1 MDERRHFLT
10 VTIGGSLGA
19 ALLAGGLYMI
29 HDGIDKKRSELAEVE
44 VQISQARGLVETTP
58 KLEEAVIVHRETD
71 EAVAKIL
78 PNDRDVLEFV
88 RRLQSFAFEAGI
100 RMTSYDD
107 KQDVA
112 TRDAKKTDFQRVGYK
127 LQLQADIFGLMAFT
141 DLIESDE
148 RFMRVPAFKLKAA
161 PRQKLEELGTQPLHS
176 VELEVETYV
185 YAPRSSSKPVEI
197 EEYETKRDLLRA
209 RIGARQRELVHTPY
223 DYQGPRSR
231 RDPWVDPR
239 VPAGAVQEGELTI
252 EQQFDLVDRL
262 SEEAKAVAALM
273 EGWQSSDNLIAEMKA
288 RGELESRLAAL
299 ESEVRRLDAEDQL
312 RFLPAERRFEQEV
325 VLEVERIRQG
335 LKDIDGAALPLSM
348 LREAVDA
355 MYGHMQRREYDLA
368 LEAYKGIEPR
378 LQAARIDELREPL
391 VALLREYAEQART
404 VQAFE
409 ELQLDIG
416 CIVDLG
422 PDQRTVLIDG
432 RSYWPGEVIDAD
444 LMVKS
449 IDRSEVTFIYK
460 GVVLQRSLGAAEEKP
475 APKAA
480 QPAQKPR
487 K

>member
-10 VTIGGSLGA
+10 VTISGSVGA
-19 ALLAGGLYMI
+19 AMLVGGLFLVR
-29 HDGIDKKRSELAEVE
+29 HGIDTKRAELAEVE
-44 VQISQARGLVETTP
+44 VQISQARSLIETTS

-78 PNDRDVLEFV
+78 PNDRDVLDFV
-88 RRLQSFAFEAGI
+88 RRLQSFAFQSGI

-107 KQDVA
+107 KQEVA
-112 TRDAKKTDFQRVGYK
+112 TRDAKKIDFQRVGYK

-148 RFMRVPAFKLKAA
+148 RFMRVPAFKLKSA
-161 PRQKLEELGTQPLHS
+161 PRQKLEELGTQPMHS
-176 VELEVETYV
+176 VEMEVETYV
-185 YAPRSSSKPVEI
+185 YAPRSSTKPVEI
-197 EEYETKRDLLRA
+197 EDFDTKRDLLRS

-239 VPAGAVQEGELTI
+239 VPVDAVQEGELTI
-252 EQQFDLVDRL
+252 EQQFDLVESL
-262 SEEAKAVAALM
+262 SKETKAVAALM

-288 RGELESRLAAL
+288 RSELESRLAAL
-299 ESEVRRLDAEDQL
+299 EGEIRRLGAEDQL

-335 LKDIDGAALPLSM
+335 LRDIDGAALPLSM

-355 MYGHMQRREYDLA
+355 MYGHMQRREYGLA

-391 VALLREYAEQART
+391 VVLLREYAEQART
-404 VQAFE
+404 VKAFE
-409 ELQLDIG
+409 ALNLDIG

-422 PDQRTVLIDG
+422 PEQRTVLIDG

-460 GVVLQRSLGAAEEKP
+460 GVVLQRSLGTAEEKSAVKSGP
-475 APKAA
+475 QAA
-480 QPAQKPR
+480 ARR

>member
-1 MDERRHFLT
+1 MDEHRHFLT
-10 VTIGGSLGA
+10 VTIAGSLGA
-19 ALLAGGLYMI
+19 VLLAGGIYLT
-29 HDGIDKKRSELAEVE
+29 HDGIDKKRAELAEVE
-44 VQISQARGLVETTP
+44 VQISQARSLVETTP
-58 KLEEAVIVHRETD
+58 KLEESVIVHRETD

-88 RRLQSFAFEAGI
+88 RTLQSFAFAAGI

-107 KQDVA
+107 KQDFA
-112 TRDAKKTDFQRVGYK
+112 NRDAKKTDFQRVGYK

-161 PRQKLEELGTQPLHS
+161 PRQSLEDLGAQPLHS

-185 YAPRSSSKPVEI
+185 YAPRSASKPVDI
-197 EEYETKRDLLRA
+197 EDYEAKRDLLRT
-209 RIGARQRELVHTPY
+209 RIGTRQRDLVHEPY

-239 VPAGAVQEGELTI
+239 VPVGAIKEGELTI
-252 EQQFDLVDRL
+252 EQQFDLIDRL

-299 ESEVRRLDAEDQL
+299 ESEIRRLDAEDQL

-335 LKDIDGAALPLSM
+335 LRDIDGAALPLSM
-348 LREAVDA
+348 LREAVDS
-355 MYGHMQRREYDLA
+355 MYGHMQHREYALA

-391 VALLREYAEQART
+391 VALLREYAEQARI

-409 ELQLDIG
+409 ALELDIG

-422 PDQRTVLIDG
+422 PEQRTVLIDG
-432 RSYWPGEVIDAD
+432 RSYWPGEVIGVD

-460 GVVLQRSLGAAEEKP
+460 GVILQRSLGAAEEKLSV
-475 APKAA
+475 KSGSQAA
-480 QPAQKPR
+480 ASR
-487 K
+487 R